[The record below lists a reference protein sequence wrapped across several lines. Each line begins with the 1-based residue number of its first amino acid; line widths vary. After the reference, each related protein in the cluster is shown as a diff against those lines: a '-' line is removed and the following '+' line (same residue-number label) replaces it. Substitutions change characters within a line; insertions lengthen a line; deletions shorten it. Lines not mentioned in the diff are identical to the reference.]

1 MSNEYQ
7 KRELLERKK
16 VLEELLPA
24 TKEFLAT
31 SSNNYQQQRL
41 KESIEKAEKELK
53 LINVALRAI

>member
-24 TKEFLAT
+24 TKEFLAS
-31 SSNNYQQQRL
+31 SSNTYQQQHLR
-41 KESIEKAEKELK
+41 ESIEKAEKELK